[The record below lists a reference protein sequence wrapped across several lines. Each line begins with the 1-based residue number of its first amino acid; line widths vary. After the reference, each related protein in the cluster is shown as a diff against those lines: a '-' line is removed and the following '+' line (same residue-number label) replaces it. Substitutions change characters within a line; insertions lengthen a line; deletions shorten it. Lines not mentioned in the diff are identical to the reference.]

1 MKKKFILSVIALA
14 VIAFFAGCS
23 DDEKT
28 PNSIEGT
35 WDVTDAIGV
44 EWQEN
49 AGNTGAGTII
59 NTNDPDVDMIG
70 ETIVIE
76 GTEITLFGD
85 SYPCGF
91 SDGVLTIDFGAGYPE
106 TFNVEFD
113 GSNTMVWTQDEPDA
127 HIDYEE
133 NNPGQFLYYQ
143 KTFTL
148 ERQ

>member
-1 MKKKFILSVIALA
+1 VI
-14 VIAFFAGCS
+14 I
-23 DDEKT
+23 
-28 PNSIEGT
+28 
-35 WDVTDAIGV
+35 
-44 EWQEN
+44 
-49 AGNTGAGTII
+49 
-59 NTNDPDVDMIG
+59 
-70 ETIVIE
+70 

-106 TFNVEFD
+106 IFNVEFD
-113 GSNTMVWTQDEPDA
+113 GSNTMIWTQDEPDA

-133 NNPGQFLYYQ
+133 NNPGQFLNYQ